1 MCRDRFFRKLFAKR
15 RAIKSDGLGAIAP
28 GPLPGRHPAPQP
40 SARTAARTP
49 AQRQPS
55 ASPAPAQRQDA
66 SPAPQPSARTPAQRQ
81 PSASPA
87 PGRQPGRQPSA
98 SPAPAQR
105 QDPGPGALG
114 GALGGAG
121 RSPGQSPGSGLRP
134 EPQDLDLGLRPEP
147 QDLGLGAPLRARL
160 SPDFPRFRAQI
171 QVLAGPGETPPKR
184 QISSKSAPKVLQK
197 CSPYDPLQRALLRGF
212 GGGSSAGKNIL
223 RPLIRATKMA
233 NDRPSRGPF
242 WQKSCKNPHENAC
255 FFRNFAKPRFFARAL
270 F

>member
-1 MCRDRFFRKLFAKR
+1 MSTFLRFSQDFAR
-15 RAIKSDGLGAIAP
+15 FPALGSPEPGPGFGGHLGAHPRGNPAVRQVLAEPWLRAPPRASGPRFGAPPRAP
-28 GPLPGRHPAPQP
+28 GPGFGRP
-40 SARTAARTP
+40 SE
-49 AQRQPS
+49 
-55 ASPAPAQRQDA
+55 
-66 SPAPQPSARTPAQRQ
+66 
-81 PSASPA
+81 
-87 PGRQPGRQPSA
+87 G
-98 SPAPAQR
+98 
-105 QDPGPGALG
+105 
-114 GALGGAG
+114 
-121 RSPGQSPGSGLRP
+121 
-134 EPQDLDLGLRPEP
+134 
-147 QDLGLGAPLRARL
+147 RL

-171 QVLAGPGETPPKR
+171 QVLAGPGRRPPKR

-212 GGGSSAGKNIL
+212 GGGPSARKNIL